1 MAKRLD
7 TIWDIEPHTAAKHD
21 ILRRY
26 LQAWI
31 PILGSTHERIVYID
45 AFAGPGIY
53 KGGED
58 GSPIVALKSAIA
70 QARHI
75 KSGISLFF
83 IESGHARKESLERC
97 VASLT
102 VPSNFEVIIELG
114 DGEQTIT
121 RLLDDLDRARL
132 ALAPT
137 FAFLDPF
144 GFSQTS
150 LALVKRLMKH
160 KHCEVLI
167 TFMYEE
173 INRFLSQERMPDNFD
188 ALFGCPGWRD
198 CDLLTASADRKKC
211 LTQLYQSQLEQAA
224 LIPYVRSFEMRN
236 KRDQPDYFLFFGT
249 RSIDGL
255 KKMKEAMWKVDE
267 SGAFRFSDAT
277 DPNQIVLFESGP
289 DAADLQRRILEAF
302 RGQSVPIERL
312 ETFVVE
318 KTPYRETHLR
328 KFALIP
334 MEAAVPAQ
342 LEVVTGSRPRKKGT
356 YPRGSTVRFVK
367 SNSRADS

>member
-70 QARHI
+70 QAGHI
-75 KSGISLFF
+75 KAGMFFFF
-83 IESGHARKESLERC
+83 IERDRGRIESLERC
-97 VASLT
+97 VSTLM
-102 VPSNFEVIIELG
+102 VPHNFDVRIELG
-114 DGEQTIT
+114 DGEQSIT
-121 RLLDDLDRARL
+121 RLLDGPERGQLAR
-132 ALAPT
+132 APT

-150 LALVKRLMKH
+150 LALVKRLMRQ

-173 INRFLSQERMPDNFD
+173 INRFLSQERMPENFD
-188 ALFGCPGWRD
+188 VLFGCPGWRD
-198 CDLLTASADRKKC
+198 CDRLTASADRKKC
-211 LTQLYQSQLEQAA
+211 LTQLYQSQREQSA

-302 RGQSVPIERL
+302 RGKSVSIEKL

-334 MEAAVPAQ
+334 IEAAVPPQ
-342 LEVVTGSRPRKKGT
+342 LEVLTGSRPRRKST
-356 YPRGSTVRFVK
+356 YPRGSTVRFV
-367 SNSRADS
+367 